1 MRVLVTYFEP
11 FGADT
16 ENASR
21 EAALRSIP
29 HLRNM
34 DLPCEV
40 EVATVMLPVVF
51 ASAGQVLA
59 EAVERFHP
67 DAVIAIGEAGGRSAI
82 TPELQAFNENIA
94 RIPDNAGAQ
103 PDGEPVIAGGPA
115 IAASPV
121 RVADIT
127 RAINGAGINAETSRD
142 PGRYLC
148 NNIAYRVVQL
158 PVPGLFIHVPAL
170 RTVGVATVGA
180 ETDAPSAAVAQPPP
194 QPAPRPETENAAPL
208 PDTAH
213 TAPSIET
220 AAPALPRPATTF
232 DELGRGIAAAIAE
245 LARQV
250 AQTR

>member
-11 FGADT
+11 FGTDT

-21 EAALRSIP
+21 EAALRSVP
-29 HLRNM
+29 HLRDM

-40 EVATVMLPVVF
+40 EVATAMLPVVF
-51 ASAGQVLA
+51 ASAGKVLA

-103 PDGEPVIAGGPA
+103 PDGEPVITGGPA

-121 RVADIT
+121 LVADIT

-148 NNIAYRVVQL
+148 NNIAYRVAQL

-170 RTVGVATVGA
+170 RTVGVATVGG
-180 ETDAPSAAVAQPPP
+180 ETDAPSAAVS
-194 QPAPRPETENAAPL
+194 QPAPRPETARAAAL
-208 PDTAH
+208 TDTAH
-213 TAPSIET
+213 AAPSAEA

-250 AQTR
+250 AETR

>member
-11 FGADT
+11 FGTDT

-21 EAALRSIP
+21 EAALRSVP
-29 HLRNM
+29 HLRDM

-40 EVATVMLPVVF
+40 EVATAMLPVVF
-51 ASAGQVLA
+51 ASAGKVLA

-127 RAINGAGINAETSRD
+127 RAITGAGINAETSQD

-148 NNIAYRVVQL
+148 NNIAYRVAQL

-170 RTVGVATVGA
+170 RTVGVATVGG
-180 ETDAPSAAVAQPPP
+180 ETDAPSAAVP
-194 QPAPRPETENAAPL
+194 QPALSPTAQPTLLTDIAHAAPS
-208 PDTAH
+208 T
-213 TAPSIET
+213 E
-220 AAPALPRPATTF
+220 AAAVALPRPATTF

-250 AQTR
+250 AETR

>member
-1 MRVLVTYFEP
+1 MTYFEP
-11 FGADT
+11 FGSDT

-21 EAALRSIP
+21 DAALRSIP
-29 HLRNM
+29 HLRDM
-34 DLPCEV
+34 DLSCEV
-40 EVATVMLPVVF
+40 EVATAMLPVVF
-51 ASAGQVLA
+51 ASAGLVLD

-103 PDGEPVIAGGPA
+103 PDGEPVIPGGPA
-115 IAASPV
+115 IATSPV
-121 RVADIT
+121 RVVDIT
-127 RAINGAGINAETSRD
+127 RAISGTGISAETSRD

-148 NNIAYRVVQL
+148 NNIAYRVAQL

-180 ETDAPSAAVAQPPP
+180 ETDAPSAAVSQPAP
-194 QPAPRPETENAAPL
+194 QPAPRPKTAHAAPSVE
-208 PDTAH
+208 A
-213 TAPSIET
+213 TAPSAET
-220 AAPALPRPATTF
+220 AAPALSRPATTF

-250 AQTR
+250 AEKL

>member
-21 EAALRSIP
+21 EAALRSVP
-29 HLRNM
+29 HLRDMN
-34 DLPCEV
+34 LPCEV
-40 EVATVMLPVVF
+40 EVATAMLPVVF

-94 RIPDNAGAQ
+94 RIPDNVGAQ

-115 IAASPV
+115 IATSPV

-148 NNIAYRVVQL
+148 NNIAYRVAQL
-158 PVPGLFIHVPAL
+158 AVPGIFIHVPAL

-180 ETDAPSAAVAQPPP
+180 ETDVPSAP
-194 QPAPRPETENAAPL
+194 QPAPLTDAGDAALPKTVHGAPL
-208 PDTAH
+208 NEGAT
-213 TAPSIET
+213 
-220 AAPALPRPATTF
+220 PALPRPATTF
-232 DELGRGIAAAIAE
+232 DELGLGIAAAIAE
-245 LARQV
+245 LARQIT
-250 AQTR
+250 ATR

>member
-1 MRVLVTYFEP
+1 MTYFEP
-11 FGADT
+11 FGTDT

-21 EAALRSIP
+21 EAALRSVP
-29 HLRNM
+29 HLRDM

-40 EVATVMLPVVF
+40 EVATAMLPVVF
-51 ASAGQVLA
+51 ASAGKVLA

-127 RAINGAGINAETSRD
+127 RAITGAGINAETSQD

-148 NNIAYRVVQL
+148 NNIAYRVAQL

-170 RTVGVATVGA
+170 RTVGVATVGG
-180 ETDAPSAAVAQPPP
+180 ETDAPSAAVP
-194 QPAPRPETENAAPL
+194 QPALSPTAQPTLLTDIAHAAPS
-208 PDTAH
+208 T
-213 TAPSIET
+213 E
-220 AAPALPRPATTF
+220 AAAVALPRPATTF

-250 AQTR
+250 AETR

>member
-1 MRVLVTYFEP
+1 MTYFEP
-11 FGADT
+11 FGSDT

-21 EAALRSIP
+21 EAALRAIP
-29 HLRNM
+29 YLPNM

-40 EVATVMLPVVF
+40 EVTTAMLPVVF

-148 NNIAYRVVQL
+148 NNIAYRVAQL

-170 RTVGVATVGA
+170 RTVGVATVGG
-180 ETDAPSAAVAQPPP
+180 ETDALSVP
-194 QPAPRPETENAAPL
+194 QPTPL
-208 PDTAH
+208 PGSVHGA
-213 TAPSIET
+213 
-220 AAPALPRPATTF
+220 PRPATTF

-250 AQTR
+250 AETR